1 MSSSLEHA
9 LAYWDAGFNIIPC
22 TGKIPAVST
31 WKALQ
36 TTRAT
41 RERVANYF
49 TDHPNSNVGIITG
62 AVSNITVLDFDIHE
76 GDEGY
81 DEIVA
86 SFLKDFQS
94 PLMVKTGSGGYH
106 VYYKYSPDTK
116 NAAGIA
122 HPRYKLD
129 VRSEGGFVVAPP
141 SIHPKTLRPYRWHG
155 GGSTSAFDLDLNF
168 LPELRDMLPELP
180 QLIRNMLG
188 FQRRSKLPEDWRNI
202 VYNTKNGMRNSNL
215 AAMLGKFLGAFPP
228 QEWYPII
235 YPLMQAWNNTYVNP
249 PLPEQELKSAFE
261 SIAKTEI
268 TRREADQKKRLSG
281 TM

>member
-1 MSSSLEHA
+1 
-9 LAYWDAGFNIIPC
+9 
-22 TGKIPAVST
+22 
-31 WKALQ
+31 
-36 TTRAT
+36 
-41 RERVANYF
+41 
-49 TDHPNSNVGIITG
+49 
-62 AVSNITVLDFDIHE
+62 
-76 GDEGY
+76 
-81 DEIVA
+81 
-86 SFLKDFQS
+86 
-94 PLMVKTGSGGYH
+94 
-106 VYYKYSPDTK
+106 
-116 NAAGIA
+116 
-122 HPRYKLD
+122 
-129 VRSEGGFVVAPP
+129 
-141 SIHPKTLRPYRWHG
+141 
-155 GGSTSAFDLDLNF
+155 
-168 LPELRDMLPELP
+168 MLPELP